1 MFRPN
6 TSTFTIIDDV
16 FPNLEDVSM
25 TNYGK
30 MPNYNS
36 NRIIPSYVEQVPPNI
51 AQQYIN
57 KLENEYPNNTSVN
70 TPYGNVLLPRQSSFQ
85 YNSMQQNAPIHQYGQ
100 FSVQPPFA
108 GGIPMLKNAINAD
121 TSIPMY
127 PSGYFNPYP
136 YQVQPYVNGYLGGSN
151 YATNGMN
158 MPIISDLQNYIQ
170 PVQNVSEPFRFR
182 AEPEKADS
190 EKEEGKISC
199 KDITKHLEVC
209 KHCEQL
215 LKTNY
220 RIFYIVILV
229 LVLMFIT
236 IIYLIQRKD

>member
-70 TPYGNVLLPRQSSFQ
+70 TPYGNVLLPRQTSFQ
-85 YNSMQQNAPIHQYGQ
+85 YNSMQQNAPIQQYGQ
-100 FSVQPPFA
+100 FTVQPPFA
-108 GGIPMLKNAINAD
+108 GAIPMLKNAINAD

-127 PSGYFNPYP
+127 QSGYFNPYP
-136 YQVQPYVNGYLGGSN
+136 YPVQPYVNTYLGGNN
-151 YATNGMN
+151 YATAGVH
-158 MPIISDLQNYIQ
+158 MPQMYDLQNYSQ
-170 PVQNVSEPFRFR
+170 PQSNNVKEHFRFGG
-182 AEPEKADS
+182 
-190 EKEEGKISC
+190 EESKDEVKIGC
-199 KDITKHLEVC
+199 KDIANHLDGC
-209 KHCEQL
+209 KYCKEMY
-215 LKTNY
+215 KTNN
-220 RIFYIVILV
+220 RLFLILIGI

-236 IIYLIQRKD
+236 IIYLIQRKDSK

>member
-57 KLENEYPNNTSVN
+57 KLENEYPNNNSVN
-70 TPYGNVLLPRQSSFQ
+70 TPYGNVLLPRQTSFQ
-85 YNSMQQNAPIHQYGQ
+85 YNSMQQNAPIQQYGQ
-100 FSVQPPFA
+100 FTVQPPFA
-108 GGIPMLKNAINAD
+108 GAIPMLKNAINAD

-127 PSGYFNPYP
+127 QSGYFNPYP
-136 YQVQPYVNGYLGGSN
+136 YQVQPYVNSYLGGNN
-151 YATNGMN
+151 YATAGVH
-158 MPIISDLQNYIQ
+158 MPQMYDLQNYSQ
-170 PVQNVSEPFRFR
+170 PKSNNVKEYFRFR
-182 AEPEKADS
+182 GDES
-190 EKEEGKISC
+190 EKNKETVTNC
-199 KDITKHLEVC
+199 KDISNHLAM
-209 KHCEQL
+209 CEYCQKL
-215 LKTNY
+215 FKPNY
-220 RIFYIVILV
+220 TIFYIIILI

-236 IIYLIQRKD
+236 IIYLIQRKDLD